1 MDFPVPLSPIVIH
14 FLSTFWK
21 NLFALS
27 GTKLAMSSAYHPQID
42 GETEVVNR
50 GLEQYLDAFVQD
62 NPYTWITLLSWA
74 EFHYNTNYHSS
85 LKMSPFQALYGRIPP
100 TIPRYTKSSTS
111 VQALDDILAHR
122 DCLLQALMINLLAA
136 ENRMACKA
144 NEHRRE
150 LNFAVGDLVL
160 LRLQPYRQSTVATSR
175 NHKLRRRFYGPFPVL
190 ACVGQAAYRLG
201 LPEGSKIHPVFHI
214 SVLKPFRGPHLVY
227 TIHYHQFQ

>member
-42 GETEVVNR
+42 GQTEVVNR

-122 DCLLQALMINLLAA
+122 DCLLQALMINLLA
-136 ENRMACKA
+136 
-144 NEHRRE
+144 
-150 LNFAVGDLVL
+150 FA
-160 LRLQPYRQSTVATSR
+160 A
-175 NHKLRRRFYGPFPVL
+175 HCKLR
-190 ACVGQAAYRLG
+190 
-201 LPEGSKIHPVFHI
+201 
-214 SVLKPFRGPHLVY
+214 
-227 TIHYHQFQ
+227 